1 MVILF
6 AVLPPVLLD
15 IPEYLSGSGKTVT
28 GTIIEFTDKT
38 SPDEGEWTLVSAKY
52 KKKIRIRYFL

>member
-38 SPDEGEWTLVSAKY
+38 SPDEGEWTFSFGENTRRKY
-52 KKKIRIRYFL
+52 E